1 MKILVLFKVKEE
13 ADLSNVKSYLVE
25 EERWAW
31 DLYLKG
37 ILREH
42 YESDMPKPAISI
54 LEMESIAAAR
64 ELMQELPLLKAGLI
78 TAEYHELRPFRN
90 WEVLFKD
97 DEKQALKE

>member
-1 MKILVLFKVKEE
+1 MKILVLFKVNED
-13 ADLSNVKSYLVE
+13 ADMNEVEQYLVE

-31 DLYLKG
+31 GVYLKG

-54 LEMESIAAAR
+54 LEMESIAAAQ
-64 ELMQELPLLKAGLI
+64 ELMKDLPLLKAGLL

-90 WEVLFKD
+90 WETLFREE
-97 DEKQALKE
+97 EKQALAE